1 MSQVNVDFQGLS
13 IISCKTCRQRK
24 IKCGRQFP
32 KCQNCIKRSCECT
45 YPRTFRKTSTKL
57 TRKRR
62 DVNARFYGF
71 SSVNRSLFEV
81 GMPFSNVDFELEGE
95 NAANQMKRFSSSP
108 VFKKYIGDTKLILAA
123 IQSVRS
129 SISCSFFDETVDLN
143 LLEQKIFSKQG
154 ADYQTLL
161 LSYAVIIVSERF
173 YETPPDVREVVSELD
188 ILLNECSDCS
198 EKVSSLIL
206 LSEYYHYNFKIE
218 TAWKCIFLAASI
230 GYALGLHTTSS
241 KVWTMLV
248 LQDSL
253 LCSVLGRPTSI
264 SCVNSK
270 MVSDQCDGWG
280 EIAILLREG
289 NDMLLNLKSET
300 CVEKAISLDL
310 KIDDVIERTKKNMSS
325 SEKSDSS
332 VNLLVGYLKV
342 CILSASRI
350 KLLFPFFTKHRSIKA
365 QLDENCSSLAGCL
378 CGLFQLLNVSNL
390 TSGDKKFPLRPHF
403 FPAYCSV
410 FQGFLLQFLYTS
422 NELFKN
428 FDEATNGANSIFLPK
443 DLGRTGLFLPS
454 LDVTSVL
461 MEDYD
466 LITRK
471 VKFCSFMTD
480 LFASFRSL
488 LNQRKSAA
496 KKRIPTDISAEDQLA
511 TPAVCSGIPSEES
524 DNSSPILMGDIADWI
539 TSCFSDGIT
548 HFYPSEPPL

>member
-1 MSQVNVDFQGLS
+1 
-13 IISCKTCRQRK
+13 
-24 IKCGRQFP
+24 
-32 KCQNCIKRSCECT
+32 
-45 YPRTFRKTSTKL
+45 
-57 TRKRR
+57 
-62 DVNARFYGF
+62 
-71 SSVNRSLFEV
+71 
-81 GMPFSNVDFELEGE
+81 MPFSNVDFELEGE

-270 MVSDQCDGWG
+270 LVSDQCDGWG

-310 KIDDVIERTKKNMSS
+310 KIDDVIERTKKACLPA
-325 SEKSDSS
+325 KR
-332 VNLLVGYLKV
+332 VTV
-342 CILSASRI
+342 
-350 KLLFPFFTKHRSIKA
+350 
-365 QLDENCSSLAGCL
+365 QLIC
-378 CGLFQLLNVSNL
+378 
-390 TSGDKKFPLRPHF
+390 
-403 FPAYCSV
+403 
-410 FQGFLLQFLYTS
+410 
-422 NELFKN
+422 
-428 FDEATNGANSIFLPK
+428 
-443 DLGRTGLFLPS
+443 
-454 LDVTSVL
+454 
-461 MEDYD
+461 
-466 LITRK
+466 
-471 VKFCSFMTD
+471 
-480 LFASFRSL
+480 
-488 LNQRKSAA
+488 
-496 KKRIPTDISAEDQLA
+496 
-511 TPAVCSGIPSEES
+511 
-524 DNSSPILMGDIADWI
+524 
-539 TSCFSDGIT
+539 
-548 HFYPSEPPL
+548 